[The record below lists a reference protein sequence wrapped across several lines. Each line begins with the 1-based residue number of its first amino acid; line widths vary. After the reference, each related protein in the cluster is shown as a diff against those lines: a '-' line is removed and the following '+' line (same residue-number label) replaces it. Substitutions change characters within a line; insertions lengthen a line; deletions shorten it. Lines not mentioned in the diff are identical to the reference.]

1 MPGKCKAITQL
12 HHMLL
17 LRFSFESS
25 FHCGGTTV
33 EASKIC
39 SELDWLSALLQED
52 QPSLCKRPPVGVS
65 WENCRK
71 NMGKKE
77 SLLF

>member
-39 SELDWLSALLQED
+39 SELDWLSALLQE
-52 QPSLCKRPPVGVS
+52 
-65 WENCRK
+65 
-71 NMGKKE
+71 E
-77 SLLF
+77 SALTLQETTSGSELGEL